1 LIPKGAIICI
11 VLGVIGSGL
20 VGIFLL
26 EITNQPLT
34 PVYVLGPSLSVIT
47 EKTNFRL
54 GESIYIKIVNSGT
67 VPLTFS
73 DASYG
78 LKIKQLDGIVLYSPI
93 SAQVISVLKPEEEK
107 EFVWNQTKLD
117 GSKIIEGRY
126 NIVSSTD
133 AFSGNVLKKSITINI
148 LK

>member
-11 VLGVIGSGL
+11 ILGVIGSGL
-20 VGIFLL
+20 VGVFFS
-26 EITNQPLT
+26 EIANQPPTL
-34 PVYVLGPSLSVIT
+34 VYVLGPSLSVIT

-54 GESIYIKIVNSGT
+54 GEPIHIKIVNSGT

-107 EFVWNQTKLD
+107 MFVWNQTKLD

-126 NIVSSTD
+126 DIVSSTD
-133 AFSGNVLKKSITINI
+133 SSSDNMLKKSITINI
-148 LK
+148 FK

>member
-1 LIPKGAIICI
+1 MIPKGAIICI
-11 VLGVIGSGL
+11 ILGVIGSGL
-20 VGIFLL
+20 VGGFFS
-26 EITNQPLT
+26 EISNHPPTL
-34 PVYVLGPSLSVIT
+34 VYVLGPSLSVIT
-47 EKTNFRL
+47 EKTNFHL
-54 GESIYIKIVNSGT
+54 GEPIPIKIVNSGT

-107 EFVWNQTKLD
+107 VFVWNQTKLD

-126 NIVSSTD
+126 NIVSNKDSS
-133 AFSGNVLKKSITINI
+133 SGNILKKSITINI
-148 LK
+148 FK

>member
-1 LIPKGAIICI
+1 MIPKGAIICI
-11 VLGVIGSGL
+11 ILGVIGSGL
-20 VGIFLL
+20 VGIFFS
-26 EITNQPLT
+26 EIANQPPTLA
-34 PVYVLGPSLSVIT
+34 YVIGPSLSIIT
-47 EKTNFRL
+47 EKTNFHL
-54 GESIYIKIVNSGT
+54 GEPISIKIVNSGT

-93 SAQVISVLKPEEEK
+93 AAQVISVLKPEEEK
-107 EFVWNQTKLD
+107 MFVWNQTKSD

-126 NIVSSTD
+126 TIVSSTD
-133 AFSGNVLKKSITINI
+133 PSSNNVLKKSITINI

>member
-1 LIPKGAIICI
+1 MIPKGAIICI

-20 VGIFLL
+20 VGIFFS
-26 EITNQPLT
+26 EIANQPPTL
-34 PVYVLGPSLSVIT
+34 VYVLGPSLSVIT
-47 EKTNFRL
+47 EKTNFHL
-54 GESIYIKIVNSGT
+54 GEPIRIKIVNSGT

-93 SAQVISVLKPEEEK
+93 STQVISVLKPEEEK
-107 EFVWNQTKLD
+107 VLVWNQTKLD
-117 GSKIIEGRY
+117 GTKIIEGRY
-126 NIVSSTD
+126 NVVSSTD
-133 AFSGNVLKKSITINI
+133 ASSGNVLKKSITINI

>member
-1 LIPKGAIICI
+1 MIPKGAIICI
-11 VLGVIGSGL
+11 ILGVIGSGL
-20 VGIFLL
+20 VGIFFS
-26 EITNQPLT
+26 EIASQPPTL
-34 PVYVLGPSLSVIT
+34 VYVIGPSLSIIT
-47 EKTNFRL
+47 EKTNFHL
-54 GESIYIKIVNSGT
+54 GEPIRIKIVNSGT

-107 EFVWNQTKLD
+107 VFVWNQTKSD

-126 NIVSSTD
+126 NVVSSTD
-133 AFSGNVLKKSITINI
+133 ASSDNVLKKSITINI

>member
-1 LIPKGAIICI
+1 MIPKGAIICI

>member
-1 LIPKGAIICI
+1 MIPKGAIICI

-20 VGIFLL
+20 VGIFFS
-26 EITNQPLT
+26 EIANQPPTL
-34 PVYVLGPSLSVIT
+34 VYVLGPSLSVIT
-47 EKTNFRL
+47 EKTNFHL
-54 GESIYIKIVNSGT
+54 GEPIRIKIVNSGT

-93 SAQVISVLKPEEEK
+93 SAQTISVLKPEEEK
-107 EFVWNQTKLD
+107 VLVWNQTKLD

-126 NIVSSTD
+126 NVVSSTD
-133 AFSGNVLKKSITINI
+133 SLSGNVLKKSITINI

>member
-20 VGIFLL
+20 VGIFFS
-26 EITNQPLT
+26 EIANQPPTL
-34 PVYVLGPSLSVIT
+34 VYVIGPSLSVIT
-47 EKTNFRL
+47 EKTNYHL
-54 GESIYIKIVNSGT
+54 GEPIRIKIVNSGT

-107 EFVWNQTKLD
+107 VFVWNQTKLD

-126 NIVSSTD
+126 NVVSGTD
-133 AFSGNVLKKSITINI
+133 PSSGNVLKKSITINI

>member
-20 VGIFLL
+20 VGIFFS
-26 EITNQPLT
+26 EIANQPPTL
-34 PVYVLGPSLSVIT
+34 VYVLGPSLSVIT
-47 EKTNFRL
+47 EKTNFHL
-54 GESIYIKIVNSGT
+54 GESIRIKIVNSGT

-93 SAQVISVLKPEEEK
+93 SNQVISVLKPEEEK
-107 EFVWNQTKLD
+107 VLVWNQTKLD

-126 NIVSSTD
+126 NVVSSTD
-133 AFSGNVLKKSITINI
+133 SSSGNVLKKSITINI

>member
-20 VGIFLL
+20 VGIFFS
-26 EITNQPLT
+26 EIANQPPTL
-34 PVYVLGPSLSVIT
+34 VYVLGPSLSVIT
-47 EKTNFRL
+47 EKTNFHL
-54 GESIYIKIVNSGT
+54 GEPIRIKIVNSGT

-93 SAQVISVLKPEEEK
+93 STQVISVLKPEEEK
-107 EFVWNQTKLD
+107 VLVWNQTKLD

-126 NIVSSTD
+126 NVVSSTD
-133 AFSGNVLKKSITINI
+133 SSSGNVLKKSITINI

>member
-20 VGIFLL
+20 VGIFFS
-26 EITNQPLT
+26 EIANQPPTL
-34 PVYVLGPSLSVIT
+34 VYVLGPSLSVIT
-47 EKTNFRL
+47 EKTNFHL
-54 GESIYIKIVNSGT
+54 GEPIRIKIVNSGT

-78 LKIKQLDGIVLYSPI
+78 LRIKQLDGIILYSPI
-93 SAQVISVLKPEEEK
+93 STQVISVLKPEEEK
-107 EFVWNQTKLD
+107 VLVWNQTKLD
-117 GSKIIEGRY
+117 GTKIIEGRY
-126 NIVSSTD
+126 NVVSNTD
-133 AFSGNVLKKSITINI
+133 PSSGNVLKKSITINI

>member
-1 LIPKGAIICI
+1 MIPKGAIICI

-20 VGIFLL
+20 VGIFFS
-26 EITNQPLT
+26 EIANQPPTL
-34 PVYVLGPSLSVIT
+34 VYVLGPSLSVIT
-47 EKTNFRL
+47 EKTNFHL
-54 GESIYIKIVNSGT
+54 GESIRIKIVNSGT

-93 SAQVISVLKPEEEK
+93 SVQMISVLKPEEEK
-107 EFVWNQTKLD
+107 MFVWNQTKSD

-126 NIVSSTD
+126 NIVSNTEPS
-133 AFSGNVLKKSITINI
+133 SGNVLKKSITINI
-148 LK
+148 FK

>member
-20 VGIFLL
+20 VGIFFS
-26 EITNQPLT
+26 EIANQPPTL
-34 PVYVLGPSLSVIT
+34 VYVLGPSLSVIT
-47 EKTNFRL
+47 EKTNFHL
-54 GESIYIKIVNSGT
+54 GESIRIKIVNSGT

-78 LKIKQLDGIVLYSPI
+78 LKIKQLDGIVLYSPT
-93 SAQVISVLKPEEEK
+93 STQVISVLKPEEEK
-107 EFVWNQTKLD
+107 VLVWNQTKLD

-126 NIVSSTD
+126 NVVSSTD
-133 AFSGNVLKKSITINI
+133 SSSGNVLKKSITINI

>member
-1 LIPKGAIICI
+1 M
-11 VLGVIGSGL
+11 LGVIGSGL
-20 VGIFLL
+20 VGIFFS
-26 EITNQPLT
+26 EIANQPPTL
-34 PVYVLGPSLSVIT
+34 VYVLGPSLSVIT
-47 EKTNFRL
+47 EKTNFHL
-54 GESIYIKIVNSGT
+54 GEPIRIKIVNSGT

-93 SAQVISVLKPEEEK
+93 STQVISVLKPEEEK
-107 EFVWNQTKLD
+107 VLVWNQTKLD

-126 NIVSSTD
+126 NVVSSTD
-133 AFSGNVLKKSITINI
+133 SSSGNVLKKSITINI

>member
-1 LIPKGAIICI
+1 M
-11 VLGVIGSGL
+11 LGVIGSGL
-20 VGIFLL
+20 VGGFFL
-26 EITNQPLT
+26 EIANNSPTL
-34 PVYVLGPSLSVIT
+34 VHVLGPSLSVIT

-54 GESIYIKIVNSGT
+54 GEPISIKIVNSGT
-67 VPLTFS
+67 IPLTFS

-107 EFVWNQTKLD
+107 VFVWNQTKLD

-126 NIVSSTD
+126 NIVSNTD
-133 AFSGNVLKKSITINI
+133 SSSGNMLKKSITINI
-148 LK
+148 FK